1 MYSMSTQDL
10 SGVWQ
15 CSIPGMT
22 APVRL
27 PGTLDESGI
36 GFPDQNNNQWH
47 PDAAVNDAMKQGGR
61 IATRL
66 TRRFTW
72 EGPARITRTVST
84 AFAPGKRVFLECER
98 SRCLRLEINGTPV
111 PDFVPPTISTPHVF
125 EVTSLLT
132 GEDEIT
138 LIPDNSYPGLPHDD
152 IVYSSAATDE
162 TQTNWNGVLGYIR
175 LRGENACFI
184 SGIRVLPRSRT
195 ADVHLTLSS
204 SVPWKGTIRLSCDAF
219 REDAERQDCQA
230 GPGETQIVFRDLPLR
245 DDAPRWD
252 EEEGNLHRITA
263 RGDGLEEKSAFFGIR
278 TFGDDGRG
286 CLALNGR
293 RIFLRSEANCCVFPE
308 TGHPPMTAE
317 EWKGILST
325 YRAYGVNC
333 MRFHSHIPPEAA
345 FTAADELGMLMQPE
359 LSHWNPRNALET
371 EESFRYYRTELAET
385 VKWLANHP
393 SFVMLTFGNE
403 LCTGAEGRRRMNEML
418 RLAKSLDGT
427 RLYANASNG
436 QYGLEGCDAE
446 SDFYAS
452 QSYYGFMIRATSAEM
467 KGYLNEGEPTADHD
481 YGASLAEIRETYSKP
496 VFSFEVGQYE
506 VLPDFREIGDFRGV
520 TRPDNLEI
528 IRERVA
534 RRGLS
539 DRWEQYCEAT
549 GELSL
554 LCYREEIEAAL
565 RTEGL
570 SGISLLGLQD
580 FPGQGTALVGMLNS
594 HLRPKP
600 YDFARPERFRAFFTS
615 VLPLALLPARTWTC
629 GEEIRMSIRLANY
642 GKTAL
647 RGSVRWTLAGKT
659 GILDSGE
666 TETGDWPVGLSA
678 RHPAAFRAPLLDRPE
693 KLELTLSLGE
703 YVNRYALWVYP
714 DARPACPPGI
724 LEARGLNREVL
735 ETLRGGGT
743 VFLSPDATPEMLPRS
758 IRTQFSTDFWSVGT
772 FPKQEGG
779 MGQLID
785 ADHPLF
791 RNFPTG
797 KHTDWQ
803 WHRMASQRAF
813 ILPEMP
819 EKPEKFR
826 AIVTEMDSYAYLRP
840 MAQLAEFRCGS
851 GRLLLSSL
859 NLHRLQAYPECRALL
874 DAVYRY
880 MTSDDFRPEAE
891 LSETA
896 LKEIVAC
903 EAEL

>member
-345 FTAADELGMLMQPE
+345 FTAADELGMMMQPE

-481 YGASLAEIRETYSKP
+481 YDASLAEIRKTYSKP
-496 VFSFEVGQYE
+496 VFTFEVGQYE

-534 RRGLS
+534 GRGLS

-594 HLRPKP
+594 HLQPKP
-600 YDFARPERFRAFFTS
+600 CDFARPERFRAFFTP

-647 RGSVRWTLAGKT
+647 RGRVRWTLAGKA

-678 RHPAAFRAPLLDRPE
+678 RHPAAFRAPLLDCPE

-724 LEARGLNREVL
+724 LEARALNREVL

-743 VFLSPDATPEMLPRS
+743 VFLSPDATPETLPRS

-819 EKPEKFR
+819 EMPKNFR

>member
-184 SGIRVLPRSRT
+184 AGIRVLPRRRT

-204 SVPWKGTIRLSCDAF
+204 SVPWKGTIRLSCDAL

-263 RGDGLEEKSAFFGIR
+263 RGDGLEEKSALFGIR

-345 FTAADELGMLMQPE
+345 FTAADELGMMMQPE

-481 YGASLAEIRETYSKP
+481 YDASLAEIRKTYSKP

-506 VLPDFREIGDFRGV
+506 VLPDFREIDDFRGV

-534 RRGLS
+534 GRGLS

-594 HLRPKP
+594 HLQPKP
-600 YDFARPERFRAFFTS
+600 YDFARPERFRAFFTP

-647 RGSVRWTLAGKT
+647 RGRVRWTLAGKT

-678 RHPAAFRAPLLDRPE
+678 RHPVAFRTPLLDRPE
-693 KLELTLSLGE
+693 RLEITLSLGE

-714 DARPACPPGI
+714 DVRPACPPGI

-743 VFLSPDATPEMLPRS
+743 VFLSPDATPETLPRS

-819 EKPEKFR
+819 KNFR

>member
-1 MYSMSTQDL
+1 M
-10 SGVWQ
+10 
-15 CSIPGMT
+15 
-22 APVRL
+22 
-27 PGTLDESGI
+27 
-36 GFPDQNNNQWH
+36 
-47 PDAAVNDAMKQGGR
+47 
-61 IATRL
+61 
-66 TRRFTW
+66 
-72 EGPARITRTVST
+72 
-84 AFAPGKRVFLECER
+84 
-98 SRCLRLEINGTPV
+98 
-111 PDFVPPTISTPHVF
+111 
-125 EVTSLLT
+125 
-132 GEDEIT
+132 
-138 LIPDNSYPGLPHDD
+138 
-152 IVYSSAATDE
+152 
-162 TQTNWNGVLGYIR
+162 
-175 LRGENACFI
+175 
-184 SGIRVLPRSRT
+184 LPRSRT

-345 FTAADELGMLMQPE
+345 FTAADELGMMMQPE

-452 QSYYGFMIRATSAEM
+452 QSYYGFMIRATSVEM

-481 YGASLAEIRETYSKP
+481 YDASLAEIRKTYSKP
-496 VFSFEVGQYE
+496 VFTFEVGQYE

-534 RRGLS
+534 GRGLS

-594 HLRPKP
+594 HLQPKP
-600 YDFARPERFRAFFTS
+600 CDFARPERFRAFFTS

-629 GEEIRMSIRLANY
+629 GEEIRMSLRLANY
-642 GKTAL
+642 GKTVL
-647 RGSVRWTLAGKT
+647 RGSVRWTLAGKD
-659 GILDSGE
+659 GILESGE

-714 DARPACPPGI
+714 DVRPACPPEI

-743 VFLSPDATPEMLPRS
+743 VFLSPDATPETLPRS

-819 EKPEKFR
+819 KNFR

-851 GRLLLSSL
+851 GRLLLSSM

>member
-1 MYSMSTQDL
+1 MDGDDMAFTAIQDL
-10 SGVWQ
+10 SGIWQ
-15 CSIPGMT
+15 CSIPGMS
-22 APVRL
+22 APVTL

-36 GFPDQNNNQWH
+36 GFPDENRNQWH
-47 PDAAVNDAMKQGGR
+47 PDAEMNDALKHGGR

-84 AFAPGKRVFLECER
+84 AFPPEKRVFLECER
-98 SRCLRLEINGTPV
+98 SRCLRLEVNGTPV
-111 PDFVPPTISTPHVF
+111 PDFIPPTISTPHVF

-132 GEDEIT
+132 GEDTLT

-152 IVYSSAATDE
+152 ILYSSAATDE
-162 TQTNWNGVLGYIR
+162 TQTNWNGILGTLR
-175 LRGENACFI
+175 LRAENACFI

-195 ADVHLTLSS
+195 VDVHLTLSS
-204 SVPWKGTIRLSCDAF
+204 SVPWKGTVRLACSALQ
-219 REDAERQDCQA
+219 ENAEWKDCQA
-230 GPGETQIVFRDLPLR
+230 GPGVTQIVFRDLPLR

-252 EEEGNLHRITA
+252 EGEGNLHRMTA
-263 RGDGLEEKSAFFGIR
+263 GGDGLEEKSVLFGIR
-278 TFGDDGRG
+278 TFGDDGQG
-286 CLALNGR
+286 HLALNGR
-293 RIFLRSEANCCVFPE
+293 RFFLRSEANCCVFPE
-308 TGHPPMTAE
+308 TGHPPMTVE
-317 EWKGILST
+317 EWESILSV
-325 YRAYGVNC
+325 YRSYGVNC

-345 FTAADELGMLMQPE
+345 FTAADRLGMLMQPE

-371 EESFRYYRTELAET
+371 DESFRYYRTELAET
-385 VKWLANHP
+385 LLWLANHP

-436 QYGLEGCDAE
+436 QYGLDGCDAE

-452 QSYYGFMIRATSAEM
+452 QSYYSHMIRATSAEM
-467 KGYLNEGEPTADHD
+467 KGYLNEGEPTADHCYD
-481 YGASLAEIRETYSKP
+481 ASLAEIRKTFRKP

-506 VLPDFREIGDFRGV
+506 VLPDFREISDFRGV

-534 RRGLS
+534 ERGLA

-565 RTEGL
+565 RTEDL

-594 HLRPKP
+594 HLKPKP
-600 YDFARPERFRAFFTS
+600 YDFARPERFRAFFAS

-629 GEEIRMSIRLANY
+629 GEEIRVPLRLANY
-642 GKTAL
+642 GKTVL
-647 RGSVRWTLAGKT
+647 HGSLRWTLSGGN
-659 GILDSGE
+659 GILESGE
-666 TETGDWPVGLSA
+666 TESADWPVGLSV
-678 RHPAAFRAPLLDRPE
+678 RKPVLFRAPLLEHPE

-703 YVNRYALWVYP
+703 YRNRYDLWVYP
-714 DARPACPPGI
+714 EVQPVCPPEI
-724 LEARGLNREVL
+724 LEARGVSQKVL
-735 ETLRGGGT
+735 ETLRSGGT
-743 VFLSPDATPEMLPRS
+743 VYLSPDATTEALPRS

-791 RNFPTG
+791 RNFPTE

-803 WHRMASQRAF
+803 WHRMASRRAF
-813 ILPEMP
+813 ILPEAVP
-819 EKPEKFR
+819 

-840 MAQLAEFRCGS
+840 MAQLAEFRCGG
-851 GRLLLSSL
+851 GRLLLSSM
-859 NLHRLQAYPECRALL
+859 NLHRLQAWPECRTLQNAI
-874 DAVYRY
+874 YRY
-880 MTSDDFRPEAE
+880 MASEDFRPEAE
-891 LSETA
+891 LSVSA
-896 LKEIVAC
+896 LKEIVS
-903 EAEL
+903 EA